1 MVDLTYP
8 IKPLQQAEKL
18 LHALGDLCTAQ
29 RLAQRRLT
37 VNRAG
42 LHLVVFGEFNRGKST
57 LINALLGRVVLPAKL
72 VPTTGHVTSVMH
84 GSPEEVRVRFLDGRW
99 DTATLDKL
107 DSFSSLTDGLAR
119 DDIDTIE
126 VAVRSS
132 LLRDGLVLVDTPGIS
147 DTDKL
152 TARARAAVEQADLVL
167 FLLDAT
173 QLLGD
178 HERQSAVDW
187 ITRELDKPLVPV
199 VNRMNLVEG
208 QDRKPLRERIDR
220 WARQHLPPVLGRS
233 WFEVN
238 ALGAL
243 RHELGRGPVP
253 TDDFVALRK
262 SLKKLSGGAGWS
274 LQQRGRRRFASL
286 RDQSTSRTEQSA
298 PEDSAG
304 RRGTGCAQRQQQ
316 RQHLQ
321 TQLRWLQDGHCTGN
335 ARLLTYAERQIQEEL
350 QWLLGKIRGA
360 SNAELKKRYGG
371 WYQQAAADAVGCI
384 EAEGNGLLQALAVEQ
399 TSWTGP
405 LDSLTIQERLTLD
418 DRIQVASRPS
428 SLRTVLGDGITDW
441 IERRLGIDHSKPFAD
456 SAREQWAALRDR
468 IVRTLQ
474 AQWQARLGVLCRHVE
489 RKFIHLDALE
499 KLTSEAI
506 EKRRV

>member
-178 HERQSAVDW
+178 HERQLAVDW

-274 LQQRGRRRFASL
+274 LQQRGRRGLL
-286 RDQSTSRTEQSA
+286 RSEIRALREQNNQLLRTLRADAERVA
-298 PEDSAG
+298 LE
-304 RRGTGCAQRQQQ
+304 RQQQ

-371 WYQQAAADAVGCI
+371 RYQQAAADAVGCI
-384 EAEGNGLLQALAVEQ
+384 EAEGNRLLQALAVEQ

-428 SLRTVLGDGITDW
+428 WSAHGAGRRHHRLDRTSPGNRPQQTVRGLRQRTVGCSPGPHCADLASTMASAA
-441 IERRLGIDHSKPFAD
+441 RRAVPSRRGAVHPPRRS
-456 SAREQWAALRDR
+456 
-468 IVRTLQ
+468 
-474 AQWQARLGVLCRHVE
+474 G
-489 RKFIHLDALE
+489 
-499 KLTSEAI
+499 EANQ
-506 EKRRV
+506 